1 MLDEVLKYLDPK
13 EGDSYL
19 DLTAGYGGHSSAILA
34 RTKAPQNMVLVD
46 RDTHAVDVN
55 RRLYGD
61 TVELRHEDFYSAAKT
76 LAGSG
81 RQFDCILIDLGV
93 SSPQLDQAER
103 GFSFM
108 REGPLDMR
116 MDQTQGQTAAELV
129 NNSSE
134 ADLAGILAR
143 YGEEPMALAVAKH
156 IVADRPFRTTTELAA
171 IVCKVFGRTR
181 LGKIHPATRTFQAIR
196 IAVNEELTLLSD
208 TLPLLPGLL
217 NPGGRL
223 AIISFHSLEDRLVKE
238 YLREQST
245 VGYESTLRILTKH
258 AVSGT
263 HDVHNPR
270 ARSAKLRA
278 AVKL

>member
-13 EGDSYL
+13 EGNSYL

-34 RTKAPQNMVLVD
+34 RTKAPPKAVLVD
-46 RDTHAVDVN
+46 RDAQAVAVN
-55 RRLYGD
+55 RGLYGD
-61 TVELRHEDFYSAAKT
+61 IVEIIQTDFFDAAKT
-76 LAGSG
+76 LTGSG

-116 MDQTQGQTAAELV
+116 MDQTRGMTAAELV
-129 NNSSE
+129 NNSTPAE
-134 ADLAGILAR
+134 LTAILAR
-143 YGEEPMALAVAKH
+143 YGEEPHAERIAKQ
-156 IVADRPFRTTTELAA
+156 IVSDRPFSTTTELAA
-171 IVCKVFGRTR
+171 TVCKAFGRPR

-223 AIISFHSLEDRLVKE
+223 AIISFHSLEDRMVKE
-238 YLREQST
+238 FLQEQCGS
-245 VGYESTLRILTKH
+245 GYESTMRLLTKH
-258 AVSGT
+258 AISGT
-263 HDVHNPR
+263 YDVHNPR